1 MKFLRLKE
9 VEKKVG
15 WKKTKIY
22 AMIKES
28 AFPAPKKFNR
38 SSCWLSS
45 EIEEWIKNHT
55 QIC

>member
-22 AMIKES
+22 AMIKENT
-28 AFPAPKKFNR
+28 FPAPKKFNR
-38 SSCWLSS
+38 SSRWLSS